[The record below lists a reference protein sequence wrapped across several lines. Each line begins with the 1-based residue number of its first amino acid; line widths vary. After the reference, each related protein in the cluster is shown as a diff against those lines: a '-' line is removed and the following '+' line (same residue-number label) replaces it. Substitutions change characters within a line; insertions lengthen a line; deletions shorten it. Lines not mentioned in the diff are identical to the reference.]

1 VVVAV
6 LAVLLC
12 ACKVDTTVR
21 VDVRADGS
29 GTVVAWVVLDRE
41 AVEAA
46 ESGGAKVEDSVRLED
61 LAAAGWRV
69 RWARPKAG
77 GAVLTLRKGFAR
89 AADAGSVVAELN
101 GEDGPLREVRV
112 THDASTL
119 RTEWSFSGVADRKD
133 LRSGVTSD
141 AELVERLT
149 GERVDVQALDQ
160 RLLLQAQDALR
171 LRVTADLPHTGAVV
185 FPVPAGRRVA
195 MHTTSDATAYGRMA
209 LLAAGIAAGVV
220 AVVLLVVGER
230 RARRRRPVSAARA
243 PRPSKS

>member
-1 VVVAV
+1 MV
-6 LAVLLC
+6 LVVLLG

-21 VDVRADGS
+21 VDVREDGS
-29 GTVVAWVVLDRE
+29 GTVAARVVLDRE

-46 ESGGAKVEDSVRLED
+46 ESGGAKVEDSVRLGD
-61 LAAAGWRV
+61 LATAGWRV
-69 RWARPKAG
+69 RWVRPKAG
-77 GAVLTLRKGFAR
+77 GAVLMLRKGFAR
-89 AADAGSVVAELN
+89 AADAGTVVAELN

-112 THDASTL
+112 TRDASTF

-133 LRSGVTSD
+133 LRTGVTSD

-149 GERVDVQALDQ
+149 GERVDVQVLDQ
-160 RLLLQAQDALR
+160 RLLLQVQDALR
-171 LRVTADLPHTGAVV
+171 LRVTADLPHTSPVA
-185 FPVPAGRRVA
+185 FPVPAGRREA
-195 MHTTSDATAYGRMA
+195 MHTTSDVTAYGRMA